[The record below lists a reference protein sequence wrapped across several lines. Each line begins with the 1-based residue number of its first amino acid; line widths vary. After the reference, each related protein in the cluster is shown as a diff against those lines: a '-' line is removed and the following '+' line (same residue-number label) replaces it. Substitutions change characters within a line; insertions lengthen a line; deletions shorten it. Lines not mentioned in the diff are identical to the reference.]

1 MSKFIV
7 KDCVVTIAGT
17 TLSDRVAQ
25 VAVEMNADDVDVSTM
40 GTGVHEHLAGLRNDQ
55 FTMTF
60 LSDFDAGEVDAT
72 LFPLLATATSQPEF
86 AVSVKPQ
93 SGAASTTNPQ
103 FIGDTC
109 ILLTYQPVSGAVGA
123 RSETAVTF
131 PCNSAIRR
139 QTT

>member
-1 MSKFIV
+1 M
-7 KDCVVTIAGT
+7 VTVNGI
-17 TLSDRVAQ
+17 TLSDHAAQ

-40 GTGVHEHLAGLRNDQ
+40 GTGVHQHLAGLRNDQ
-55 FTMTF
+55 FTVTF
-60 LSDFDAGEVDAT
+60 LSDFDAGEIDAT
-72 LFPLLATATSQPEF
+72 LFPLLATATTQPTF
-86 AVSVKPQ
+86 SVSVKPT
-93 SGAASTTNPQ
+93 SAVSSTTNPTY
-103 FIGDTC
+103 IGDSC